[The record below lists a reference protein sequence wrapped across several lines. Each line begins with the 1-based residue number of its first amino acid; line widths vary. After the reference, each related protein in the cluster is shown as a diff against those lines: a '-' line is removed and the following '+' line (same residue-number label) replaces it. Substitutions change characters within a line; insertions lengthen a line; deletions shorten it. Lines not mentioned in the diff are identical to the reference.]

1 MCFWIGIFCIKAG
14 AGDWGLGAG
23 LVGWA
28 VFTLHTSYFILLMG
42 YEWIIIRRHLF
53 SVGRRMGLT
62 TIIAIIGVGLG
73 VGALVIT
80 LSVMNGYAD
89 MIFDRQVGINP
100 HITVRRPYSERIEN
114 YAPIVQLLEKH
125 PEVVGANPVIETEGY
140 VLSRVKDVGT
150 VTSGVLVRGVDGIVK
165 SSDIAYHITEGKMEL
180 TRIEGNNFGIAIG
193 KTLAEK
199 LGASVGSKIRLL
211 AAPKDLTTARMPPL
225 RQYVITGIF
234 ETGFYE
240 FDASLIYISLA
251 AAQRDLQWG
260 DLATG
265 IQVRL
270 VNAFEANRVS
280 VELRETLAAT
290 YFDMFPTSWM
300 YAQGNLYAWIQLQKW
315 ASFVVLSLIV
325 VVAGF
330 NIISILTMA
339 VNERKREIGILKAM
353 GAAPKSIA
361 QIFSREGLII
371 GASGVLF
378 GNILGGGLCWI
389 QKVYAP
395 ISLSGDV
402 YFINALPVTIN
413 ILDFAMI
420 SALALLLCLVFARW
434 PAKRAA
440 TLDPVE
446 SIRYE

>member
-1 MCFWIGIFCIKAG
+1 
-14 AGDWGLGAG
+14 
-23 LVGWA
+23 
-28 VFTLHTSYFILLMG
+28 MG

-53 SVGRRMGLT
+53 SVGRRIGLT

-89 MIFDRQVGINP
+89 MIFDRQIGINP

-125 PEVVGANPVIETEGY
+125 PEVIGANPVIETEGY
-140 VLSRVKDVGT
+140 ILNRIKDVGT

-165 SSDIAYHITEGKMEL
+165 SSDITHHITDGKMEL
-180 TRIEGNNFGIAIG
+180 TRIEGNTFGIAIG

-199 LGASVGSKIRLL
+199 LDASTGSKIRLL
-211 AAPKDLTTARMPPL
+211 TAPKDLATVRMPPL
-225 RQYVITGIF
+225 RQYVVTGIF

-240 FDASLIYISLA
+240 FDASLIYVSLA
-251 AAQRDLQWG
+251 AVQRDLQWG

-270 VNAFEANRVS
+270 VNAFEADRVS

-290 YFDMFPTSWM
+290 YSDMFPTSWT
-300 YAQGNLYAWIQLQKW
+300 YAQGNLYAWIWLQKW

-325 VVAGF
+325 IVAGF

-339 VNERKREIGILKAM
+339 VNERRREIGILKAM
-353 GAAPKSIA
+353 GASPKSIA

-413 ILDFAMI
+413 ILDFAMT

-446 SIRYE
+446 AIRYE

>member
-1 MCFWIGIFCIKAG
+1 
-14 AGDWGLGAG
+14 
-23 LVGWA
+23 
-28 VFTLHTSYFILLMG
+28 
-42 YEWIIIRRHLF
+42 
-53 SVGRRMGLT
+53 
-62 TIIAIIGVGLG
+62 
-73 VGALVIT
+73 
-80 LSVMNGYAD
+80 
-89 MIFDRQVGINP
+89 
-100 HITVRRPYSERIEN
+100 
-114 YAPIVQLLEKH
+114 
-125 PEVVGANPVIETEGY
+125 GANPVIETEGY

-165 SSDIAYHITEGKMEL
+165 SSDIAHHITDGKMEL
-180 TRIEGNNFGIAIG
+180 THIEGNTFGIAIG

-211 AAPKDLTTARMPPL
+211 AAPKDLTNIPPL

-240 FDASLIYISLA
+240 FDASLIYVSLS

-270 VNAFEANRVS
+270 VNAFEADRVS

-290 YFDMFPTSWM
+290 YSDMFPTSWM

-330 NIISILTMA
+330 NIISILTMT
-339 VNERKREIGILKAM
+339 VNERRREIGILKAM

-371 GASGVLF
+371 GASGVLL

-395 ISLSGDV
+395 ISLSGDI

-413 ILDFAMI
+413 IGDFAMT

-446 SIRYE
+446 AIRYE